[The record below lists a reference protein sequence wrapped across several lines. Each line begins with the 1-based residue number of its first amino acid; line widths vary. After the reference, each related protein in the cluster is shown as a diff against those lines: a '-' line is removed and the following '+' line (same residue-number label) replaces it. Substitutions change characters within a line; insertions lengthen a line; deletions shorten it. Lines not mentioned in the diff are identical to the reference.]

1 MKALIIGAGN
11 IAIQY
16 NFFDKNIDTHYKA
29 MKALNFEIDI
39 FELDTEKIQFLKTN
53 ILDIKIVE
61 EINWKK
67 YDFVSICSSTN
78 SHFKYLKLCIEHKI
92 PIILCE
98 KPICENLNELI
109 ELKNIIENNSSK
121 IYINYVRRYLKH
133 FSIAKNYIN
142 NDEIIFG
149 EIKYQ
154 RGFLNNA
161 SHAFDL
167 LQFFLGNIQINNIKN
182 VVIGNEEIKND
193 KNLSFNCNID
203 NIEFDIKALNNVNY
217 NYFELILYGKN
228 SLIKILHAGNEIE
241 IYEIEKNKSVYKS
254 NLNIKEKF
262 SSTLENYMLEVY
274 QQIITTQK
282 SNAMESILLNLQ
294 LIEIKNKYAK
304 LSN

>member
-16 NFFDKNIDTHYKA
+16 NFFKKNIDTHYKA

-39 FELDTEKIQFLKTN
+39 FELDTEKIQFLKEN
-53 ILDIKIVE
+53 LSDIKIVE

-98 KPICENLNELI
+98 KPICENSNELV

-121 IYINYVRRYLKH
+121 IYINYIRRYIKQFL
-133 FSIAKNYIN
+133 IAKNYIN
-142 NDEIIFG
+142 NDKIIYG

-182 VVIGNEEIKND
+182 MIVGNEEIKND

-203 NIEFDIKALNNVNY
+203 DIEFNVKALNNVNY

-254 NLNIKEKF
+254 NLIMKEKF

-274 QQIITTQK
+274 QQIIAAQK

-294 LIEIKNKYAK
+294 LIEIKNIYANF
-304 LSN
+304 SN